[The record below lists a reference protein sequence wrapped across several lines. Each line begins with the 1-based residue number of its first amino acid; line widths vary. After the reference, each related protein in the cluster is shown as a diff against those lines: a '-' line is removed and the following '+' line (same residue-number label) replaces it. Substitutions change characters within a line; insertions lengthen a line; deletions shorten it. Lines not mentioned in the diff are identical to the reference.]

1 MNTDVLIIRP
11 CLHFRKDEDLVT
23 VRETV
28 LRQMKEG
35 VITLPFGYEVV
46 KMPGDADV
54 RISPD
59 KDERKVIHNATTY
72 ICMAEK
78 NGRPG
83 EAENIAQKLY
93 DRAYR
98 KGYEAGKIKGKKEGE
113 VKVKT
118 VYETVDPNEDWGDFK
133 G

>member
-1 MNTDVLIIRP
+1 MNEDALIIRP
-11 CLHFRKDEDLVT
+11 FLNFPKGEDLET

-35 VITLPFGYEVV
+35 VIMLPFGYEVV
-46 KMPGDADV
+46 VTSKNSNV
-54 RISPD
+54 QILPD

-98 KGYEAGKIKGKKEGE
+98 KGYEAGKESKE
-113 VKVKT
+113 
-118 VYETVDPNEDWGDFK
+118 
-133 G
+133 

>member
-1 MNTDVLIIRP
+1 MSEDVLIIRP
-11 CLHFRKDEDLVT
+11 WLNFHKGEDLVT
-23 VRETV
+23 VREIV

-35 VITLPFGYEVV
+35 VIMLPFGYEVV
-46 KMPGDADV
+46 KTSKDSDV
-54 RISPD
+54 HISPD

-98 KGYEAGKIKGKKEGE
+98 KGYEAGKESKEC
-113 VKVKT
+113 
-118 VYETVDPNEDWGDFK
+118 
-133 G
+133 